1 MSGAGLVVLAGAV
14 GGGAISG
21 SAAVTAVV
29 RPAAASADGAGHVTL
44 YAGIA
49 SPDSITAGPDK
60 ALWFTNLGNNSIGR
74 ITTAG
79 SVSTY
84 LSKGISRPVSIAAG
98 PDGALWFTN
107 QGNNS
112 IGRITTGGTVTSFTD
127 PS

>member
-29 RPAAASADGAGHVTL
+29 RPAAATADGAGHVTL

-49 SPDSITAGPDK
+49 SPDSIAVGPDR
-60 ALWFTNLGNNSIGR
+60 ALWFTNH
-74 ITTAG
+74 
-79 SVSTY
+79 
-84 LSKGISRPVSIAAG
+84 
-98 PDGALWFTN
+98 
-107 QGNNS
+107 GNNS

-127 PS
+127 PSISGLAAITTGPDG